1 MSVALYTRDAGLRRT
16 GQCEDFAKLDL
27 ALRFC
32 RTSSW
37 VLELDSASGS
47 VPKLGATDG
56 LIVVRDGQTLMS
68 GPVTARERTSR
79 GGRTTLVVSG
89 VDDTTWLERRL
100 ALPVPSGPPY
110 TAVDYDDKTGPAE
123 TVLRWFVDRN
133 LGPGATAA
141 RRLANF
147 TLAADL
153 ARGTSVRGRGR
164 FHTLMELLAPL
175 ALAGGDLG
183 FRIVQVGAGLQ
194 FQVYVPADRT
204 ATAVFSQELGNL
216 AGFTYRQGTP
226 VADYA
231 YVAGQG
237 EGTLRAI
244 VEGGT
249 TADVDT
255 YGRIETFKDRR
266 DAPDTATLDQ
276 ALAEALAESASPTAL
291 AITPI
296 DTEAVAYGREYALG
310 DKVTVM
316 VEGTP
321 IRDVVR
327 EVALTLTPDGSERLA
342 PVIGTPGAASPAA
355 LTLFAAQE
363 RLTRRLSQQER
374 R

>member
-1 MSVALYTRDAGLRRT
+1 MSVALYTRDAGLRLT
-16 GQCEDFAKLDL
+16 GQCEDFAKLEL

-56 LIVVRDGQTLMS
+56 LVVVRDGVVLMS
-68 GPVTARERTSR
+68 GPVTSRERTSR

-89 VDDTTWLERRL
+89 VDDTAWLERRL

-133 LGPGATAA
+133 LGPGAVAA
-141 RRLANF
+141 RRLTNF

-153 ARGTSVRGRGR
+153 GRGTSVRGRGR
-164 FHTLMELLAPL
+164 FHTLMELLQPL

-183 FRIVQVGAGLQ
+183 FRIVQVGAGIQ
-194 FQVYVPADRT
+194 FQVYVPVDRT
-204 ATAVFSQELGNL
+204 AAGVFSQELGNL
-216 AGFTYRQGTP
+216 GGFTYRQAAP
-226 VADYA
+226 VADFV
-231 YVAGQG
+231 YVGGQG

-255 YGRIETFKDRR
+255 YGRIETFRDRR

-276 ALAEALAESASPTAL
+276 ALAEALAESTSPTGL

-296 DTEAVAYGREYALG
+296 DTEAVAYGREYGLG

-327 EVALTLTPDGSERLA
+327 EVALTLTPDREQLV
-342 PVIGTPGAASPAA
+342 PVIGTPGAANPAA
-355 LTLFAAQE
+355 LSLFAAQQS
-363 RLTRRLSQQER
+363 LTRRVSQQER